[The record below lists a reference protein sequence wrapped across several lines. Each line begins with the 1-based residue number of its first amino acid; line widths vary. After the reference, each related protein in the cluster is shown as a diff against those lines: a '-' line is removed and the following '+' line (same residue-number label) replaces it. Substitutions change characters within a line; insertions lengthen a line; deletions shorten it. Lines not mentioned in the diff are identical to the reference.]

1 MNLAEALIAFVNDV
15 AGPFLGLLEIVCWVS
30 GLMLVLIAALR
41 MLKHSD
47 SFGKGAPPSAMGTLA
62 TFMAGIILLQLPA
75 WMNALT
81 VTFFGT
87 AETPGRAVLG
97 YGGVPD
103 AGFTALLEAVFTIV
117 ALTGLIA
124 FIKGIFV
131 LRACSDGK
139 PSATA
144 GQAAMHIVGGAAAW
158 HIVAVIDAV
167 QTTLGIQILDIS

>member
-1 MNLAEALIAFVNDV
+1 MNLAEALIAFVRDV
-15 AGPFLGLLEIVCWVS
+15 AGPFLGLLEIVCWVL
-30 GLMLVLIAALR
+30 GLMLILLAALR

-47 SFGKGAPPSAMGTLA
+47 SFGKGAPPSALGTLA
-62 TFMAGIILLQLPA
+62 TFMAGVILLQLPS
-75 WMNALT
+75 WMNAVT
-81 VTFFGT
+81 ITFFGT

-97 YGGVPD
+97 YGD
-103 AGFTALLEAVFTIV
+103 QANNIDQLLAAVFTIV
-117 ALTGLIA
+117 ALTGLVA